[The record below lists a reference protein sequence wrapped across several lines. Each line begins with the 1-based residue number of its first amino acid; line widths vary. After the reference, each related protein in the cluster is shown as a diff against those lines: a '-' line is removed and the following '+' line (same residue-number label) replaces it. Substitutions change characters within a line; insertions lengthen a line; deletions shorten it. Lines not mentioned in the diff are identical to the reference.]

1 MDEDF
6 VSDSNILRLNI
17 KMDRCPGTIWIVGVY
32 VIAIWKAAA
41 RDTPLCE
48 AELFGF
54 LKFKFRTAKLG
65 TQQQIEIVTRIL
77 ENQS

>member
-1 MDEDF
+1 MTA
-6 VSDSNILRLNI
+6 V
-17 KMDRCPGTIWIVGVY
+17 
-32 VIAIWKAAA
+32 WKVNE

-48 AELFGF
+48 AEMFGF

-77 ENQS
+77 ENQP